1 MRREAGST
9 WARSRPLA
17 AVARALR
24 AGALS
29 LATTMTLRVACGAA
43 GAALVGCGPTSPGP
57 TEPTRVD
64 GPRHEHSKD
73 HVHEHFHAHE
83 DGTGHAHEHGH
94 GPLVHRFDDAERWA
108 REFDN
113 PERDAWQKPDEVV
126 RLLALAPGMVVA
138 DLGAGTG
145 YFMGRLSKAVG
156 DKGTVY
162 ALDVEDDMVRYL
174 AARAKKAGLA
184 NVLAMKVGVD
194 DPGLAPGSCDRVLV
208 VDTWHHIP
216 SRAAY
221 VPKLARALRKD
232 GLVLVVD
239 FTKDA
244 KHGPP
249 PAHRLEADAVKRE
262 LEAAGLEAT
271 VLPSTLAEQWVVAGK
286 KR

>member
-1 MRREAGST
+1 MRYA
-9 WARSRPLA
+9 ARSRVSSWLTNPGGEGLGVLA
-17 AVARALR
+17 L
-24 AGALS
+24 
-29 LATTMTLRVACGAA
+29 C
-43 GAALVGCGPTSPGP
+43 AALTGCGPASPGP

-83 DGTGHAHEHGH
+83 DGMGHAHEHGH
-94 GPLVHRFDDAERWA
+94 GPLVHRFDDAEKWA
-108 REFDN
+108 REFDD
-113 PERDAWQKPDEVV
+113 PGRDAWQKPDEVV
-126 RLLALAPGMVVA
+126 RLLALEPGMVVA

-145 YFMGRLSKAVG
+145 YFMARLSRAVG

-174 AARAKKAGLA
+174 AARAKKERLG
-184 NVLAMKVGVD
+184 NVL
-194 DPGLAPGSCDRVLV
+194 VLV

-216 SRAAY
+216 SRSTY
-221 VPKLARALRKD
+221 VPKLARGLRKG
-232 GLVLVVD
+232 GLLLVVD

-249 PAHRLEADAVKRE
+249 PAHRLEAESVKRE
-262 LEAAGLEAT
+262 LEQAGLEAS
-271 VLPSTLAEQWVVAGK
+271 VVPSTLREQWVVAGR